1 MRSAIDSGIFAQP
14 HLPDNCHRLYTGCRL
29 PQKAQGDSVALQNHH
44 TLILAI
50 LVLFLGRWVNS
61 RIHWL
66 REYGIPEPVTGGLI
80 ASSALTLLVLT
91 SGVNLQFDL
100 TARDALLV
108 VFFTTVGLSANLRLL
123 AMGGVML
130 VVLTLV
136 AVCNLVIQNGVG
148 VGLASLMGF
157 PAGAGLLAGSAALS
171 GGHGTVLAWGPIIN
185 EKFGVPNAAAMGAA
199 AATFGLIAGGLLGGP
214 LGHRLIARHR
224 LSGKNAETLTVG
236 VSYAEETKPS
246 LDVDGVLKT
255 ILVIAIAV
263 AVSDELNAILVRLG
277 VTLPGFVTALFSGMV
292 LSNTVPRLFPRL
304 GWPTGSPPLALI
316 ADVSLGLFLAMSLMT
331 LNLASLAGVALPLF
345 AILAVQAFVAWL
357 LVYHVVFRLLGRTY
371 DAAVTSCG
379 YFGLA
384 MGATPTAI
392 AIMTATA
399 KKHGASPRSF
409 LVVPLVGA
417 FFVDIANAIVL
428 QTFVKVLGG

>member
-1 MRSAIDSGIFAQP
+1 LGQPPVGITLDA
-14 HLPDNCHRLYTGCRL
+14 
-29 PQKAQGDSVALQNHH
+29 VAKNANHVTLDDHH

-50 LVLFLGRWVNS
+50 LVLFLGRWLNS

-80 ASSALTLLVLT
+80 ASVALTALVMAT
-91 SGVNLQFDL
+91 GVEIKFDL
-100 TARDALLV
+100 SARDTLLI
-108 VFFTTVGLSANLRLL
+108 VFFTTVGLSANLRVL

-136 AVCNLVIQNGVG
+136 AVTNLVIQNGVG
-148 VGLASLMGF
+148 VGLASLMGYP
-157 PAGAGLLAGSAALS
+157 PAVGLLAGSAALA
-171 GGHGTVLAWGPIIN
+171 GGHGTVLAWGPIIG
-185 EKFGVPNAAAMGAA
+185 EKFGVPSASAMGAA

-214 LGHRLIARHR
+214 LGHRLLARYR
-224 LSGKNAETLTVG
+224 LSGKDAEELTVG
-236 VSYAEETKPS
+236 VSYEQENQPR
-246 LDVDGVLKT
+246 LDANGVLT
-255 ILVIAIAV
+255 TLLVIAIAI
-263 AVSDELNAILVRLG
+263 AASDELNDLLAKVG
-277 VTLPGFVTALFSGMV
+277 FTLPKFVTALFAGMV
-292 LSNTVPRLFPRL
+292 LSNTVPRLAPRL

-316 ADVSLGLFLAMSLMT
+316 ADVALGLFLAMSLMS

-345 AILAVQAFVAWL
+345 VILLAQVVICWL
-357 LVYHVVFRLLGRTY
+357 LVSRIVFRLLGGTY
-371 DAAVTSCG
+371 DAAVTSSG

-392 AIMTATA
+392 AIMTATT
-399 KKHGASPRSF
+399 KKYGASPRSF
-409 LVVPLVGA
+409 LIVPLVGA

>member
-1 MRSAIDSGIFAQP
+1 MTLD
-14 HLPDNCHRLYTGCRL
+14 
-29 PQKAQGDSVALQNHH
+29 NHH

-61 RIHWL
+61 RVHWL

-80 ASSALTLLVLT
+80 ASTALTLLIVATGLGIT
-91 SGVNLQFDL
+91 FDL
-100 TARDALLV
+100 AARDTLLI
-108 VFFTTVGLSANLRLL
+108 VFFTTIGLSANLRLL

-136 AVCNLVIQNGVG
+136 AMVNLVMQDAVG

-157 PAGAGLLAGSAALS
+157 PPAVGLLGGSAALS
-171 GGHGTVLAWGPIIN
+171 GGHGTVLAWGPIIA
-185 EKFGVPNAAAMGAA
+185 EKFAVPSASAIGAA
-199 AATFGLIAGGLLGGP
+199 AATFGLIAGGVLGGP
-214 LGHRLIARHR
+214 LGHRLITRHR
-224 LSGKNAETLTVG
+224 LSGRDAEALTVG
-236 VSYAEETKPS
+236 VSYDQETLPK
-246 LDVDGVLKT
+246 LDVNGVLT
-255 ILVIAIAV
+255 TLLVIAIAI
-263 AVSDELNAILVRLG
+263 AVSDELNDLLEMAGI
-277 VTLPGFVTALFSGMV
+277 TLPKFVTALFSGMV
-292 LSNTVPRLFPRL
+292 LSNTVPRIWPGL

-345 AILAVQAFVAWL
+345 ALLAVQVALCWL
-357 LVYHVVFRLLGRTY
+357 LVSRVVFRLLGGTY
-371 DAAVTSCG
+371 DAAVTSAG

-384 MGATPTAI
+384 LGATPTAI
-392 AIMTATA
+392 AIMTATT
-399 KKHGASPRSF
+399 KKYGASPRSF

-428 QTFVKVLGG
+428 QTFMKLLWG

>member
-1 MRSAIDSGIFAQP
+1 MSLD
-14 HLPDNCHRLYTGCRL
+14 
-29 PQKAQGDSVALQNHH
+29 NHH

-80 ASSALTLLVLT
+80 ASTVLTLLVLAT
-91 SGVNLQFDL
+91 GSVIKFDL
-100 TARDALLV
+100 AARDTLLI

-136 AVCNLVIQNGVG
+136 AVANLAVQNGVG
-148 VGLASLMGF
+148 VGLASLMGYK
-157 PAGAGLLAGSAALS
+157 PAAGLLAGSAALS
-171 GGHGTVLAWGPIIN
+171 GGHGTVLAWGPIIG
-185 EKFGVPNAAAMGAA
+185 EKFGVPAASAMGAA

-214 LGHRLIARHR
+214 LGHRLITRHR
-224 LSGKNAETLTVG
+224 LAGKDAEELTVG
-236 VSYAEETKPS
+236 VSYDQESKPK
-246 LDVDGVLKT
+246 LDVNGVLT
-255 ILVIAIAV
+255 TLLVIAIAI
-263 AVSDELNAILVRLG
+263 AVSDELNDLLEKFG
-277 VTLPGFVTALFSGMV
+277 LTLPKFVTALFCGMV

-304 GWPTGSPPLALI
+304 GWPTGSPPLALF
-316 ADVSLGLFLAMSLMT
+316 ADVALGLFLAMSLMT
-331 LNLASLAGVALPLF
+331 LNLAALAGVALPLLV
-345 AILAVQAFVAWL
+345 ILTAQTVVAWL
-357 LVYHVVFRLLGRTY
+357 LISHVVFRLLGGGY
-371 DAAVTSCG
+371 DAAVTSSG

-392 AIMTATA
+392 AIMTATT
-399 KKHGASPRSF
+399 KKYGASPRSF

-428 QTFVKVLGG
+428 QTFVKLLGG